1 MKNSWIFVYFQVTHR
16 RTSFNFTR
24 FIFQKN
30 LKIPEKVLLSGI
42 IVFKITQPF
51 ICLLA
56 HLSWITLFLFCSKR
70 HFKIQQQ
77 YFFLDIWPPPCVL
90 YEKINNES
98 GGRAHLCFF
107 CRRAFHSLLRLNESL
122 KRTKGTQC
130 LKIIEKVAFYIASKA
145 SYVYILNGKEFIE
158 NAKNS
163 QFGEFLK
170 MRHFEGFSNTVM
182 ATSI

>member
-1 MKNSWIFVYFQVTHR
+1 M
-16 RTSFNFTR
+16 
-24 FIFQKN
+24 
-30 LKIPEKVLLSGI
+30 
-42 IVFKITQPF
+42 IVFKITQPSL
-51 ICLLA
+51 CLLA

-77 YFFLDIWPPPCVL
+77 YFFFNIWPPPCVL

-145 SYVYILNGKEFIE
+145 SYVYNLSGQKFIE